1 MVFQDNHVASLASRS
16 TSRLGYSPVFR
27 DRAKLVDRM
36 LRSITFFGVDEA
48 MVDVIIDQRALGAGN
63 GVLDG
68 LELLRDIDAWPTLFD
83 HCGDTSQ
90 MAIRAIQSLDD
101 RGMAGVSVMGHAT
114 LSHDSAHVSRNIP
127 LGG

>member
-1 MVFQDNHVASLASRS
+1 
-16 TSRLGYSPVFR
+16 
-27 DRAKLVDRM
+27 M
-36 LRSITFFGVDEA
+36 LWSITFFGVNEA
-48 MVDVIIDQRALGAGN
+48 MIDVIIDQRPLGAGN

-68 LELLRDIDAWPTLFD
+68 LELLRDIDARSPLFD

-90 MAIRAIQSLDD
+90 MPVRTIESLDD

-114 LSHDSAHVSRNIP
+114 LSHDSAHESRNIP